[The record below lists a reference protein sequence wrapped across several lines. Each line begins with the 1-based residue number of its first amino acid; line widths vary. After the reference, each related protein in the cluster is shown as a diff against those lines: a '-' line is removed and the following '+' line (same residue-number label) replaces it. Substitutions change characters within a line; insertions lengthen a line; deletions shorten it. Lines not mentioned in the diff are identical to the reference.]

1 MNRYSGVDPG
11 TSLAALGLRP
21 ALVEALRARGLW
33 RVEDL
38 ACVGRSCVAG
48 LRGAGTKTLA
58 ALDAA
63 LRASGLT
70 WRSAREAG
78 RNGHGD
84 GHPDAA

>member
-1 MNRYSGVDPG
+1 MITDPVDPG

-38 ACVGRSCVAG
+38 ACVVRSSVAG
-48 LRGAGTKTLA
+48 LRGAGAKTLV
-58 ALDAA
+58 ALDSA

-78 RNGHGD
+78 GNRRDD
-84 GHPDAA
+84 GQRGAA